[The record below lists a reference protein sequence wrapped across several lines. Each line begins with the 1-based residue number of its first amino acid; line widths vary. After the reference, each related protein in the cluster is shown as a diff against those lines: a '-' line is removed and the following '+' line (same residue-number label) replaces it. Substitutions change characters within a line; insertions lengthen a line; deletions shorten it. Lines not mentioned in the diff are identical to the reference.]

1 MLRIARAHSKIIEH
15 LLALMVS
22 IKLLSKRQ

>member
-1 MLRIARAHSKIIEH
+1 MLRIARAHFKTMEH
-15 LLALMVS
+15 LLAPAVD